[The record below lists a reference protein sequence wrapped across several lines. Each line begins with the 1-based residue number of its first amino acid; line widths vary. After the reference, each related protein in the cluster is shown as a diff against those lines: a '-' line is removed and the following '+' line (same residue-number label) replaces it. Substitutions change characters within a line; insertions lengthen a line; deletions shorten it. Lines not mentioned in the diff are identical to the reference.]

1 VAAVTLSDVGT
12 LVGDVQQTT
21 REGLVRVLRKWD
33 LLALTINIIIGGGI
47 FGLPSEVFGRI
58 GAYSLI
64 AFGVCAVGVTLLVL
78 CFAEV
83 SSRFSVTGGPYLY
96 AREAFGPLVGFEVGW
111 LIWIARLTGFAANCN
126 LMVAYAALL
135 VPAIGT
141 GAGRVVVICAVVLLL
156 TMLNVVGVR
165 QSAIVGNVLTVS
177 KLAPLVLFVAV
188 GIFFVDVDAYSLTAR
203 PAFSD
208 FSVSVLLLVYAFT
221 GFETAVVAGGEAR
234 DPRRDYPW
242 ALLVGIAVVAMFY
255 LLIQFVAIG
264 TFPQLGSSSRPI
276 ADASSRFLGPL
287 GVTVITLGVVVSVLG
302 NLNVTLMVASR
313 QPFAMAQR
321 GELPRVLAA
330 THNRF
335 HTPYVAILVHATVAL
350 VLTLSGTFVYAVT
363 ISVIARLLSFAAT
376 CLAVPVLRHRRDCP
390 PALFLAP
397 AGVWI
402 AAGCLLLV
410 AWLLFNITLLQ
421 ARDAGIAA
429 TLGLVIYLIS
439 QTRRKEV
446 VRPASC

>member
-1 VAAVTLSDVGT
+1 ME
-12 LVGDVQQTT
+12 QTT

-47 FGLPSEVFGRI
+47 FGLPSEVFSRI

-64 AFGVCAVGVTLLVL
+64 AFVVCAVGVTLIVL

-83 SSRFSVTGGPYLY
+83 SSRFSATGGPYLY

-135 VPAIGT
+135 APSLGA
-141 GAGRVVVICAVVLLL
+141 GAGRVAVICAVVFVL
-156 TMLNVVGVR
+156 TILNVVGVR
-165 QSAIVGNVLTVS
+165 QAAIVGNILTVS
-177 KLAPLVLFVAV
+177 KLGPLVLFVAI
-188 GIFFVDVDAYSLTAR
+188 GIFFVDVGAYSFDTR

-234 DPRRDYPW
+234 DPRRDFPW
-242 ALLVGIAVVAMFY
+242 ALLAGIAVVAVFY
-255 LLIQFVAIG
+255 TLIQFVAVG
-264 TFPQLGSSSRPI
+264 TFPQLRDSSRPI
-276 ADASSRFLGPL
+276 ADASGRFLGPV
-287 GVTVITLGVVVSVLG
+287 GVTVIIVGALVSILG

-321 GELPRVLAA
+321 GELPRPLAA
-330 THNRF
+330 THSRF
-335 HTPYVAILVHATVAL
+335 HTPYVAILVHATLVL

-363 ISVIARLLSFAAT
+363 ISVIARLLSYAVT
-376 CLAVPVLRHRRDCP
+376 CLAVPVLRHRRESP

-397 AGVWI
+397 AGAWI
-402 AAGCLLLV
+402 AVACLLLV
-410 AWLLFNITLLQ
+410 TWLLFNITLLQ
-421 ARDAGIAA
+421 ARDAGIGAG
-429 TLGLVIYLIS
+429 LGLVIYLIS
-439 QTRRKEV
+439 RTRRKEV
-446 VRPASC
+446 VHPASC